1 MQADSRTLAGFPM
14 GSFTLRP
21 FGGDDLMVVRV
32 DGPAGSL
39 APAHAHPHEQM
50 CVIVSGRVRFR
61 IGDEETQAGPG
72 DVLHIPSGVEH
83 EAEVLEDTVF
93 FDIFHPVREDFLAKL
108 DEAR

>member
-1 MQADSRTLAGFPM
+1 MHADSRTLDGFDM

-21 FGGDDLMVVRV
+21 FAGEHLMVVRV
-32 DGPAGSL
+32 DGPAGSH

-50 CVIVSGRVRFR
+50 CVVVNGRLRFR

-83 EAEVLEDTVF
+83 EAEVLEDAVF
-93 FDIFHPVREDFLAKL
+93 FDVFHPVRADFLEKVGA
-108 DEAR
+108 DR